1 MNIPSY
7 KSYWTEKVKKNV
19 LDALDRG
26 QISGDG
32 YYTERVSAF
41 IENYFGVRK
50 VLMTT
55 SGTHALEMAA
65 ILTGLEPDDEVIMP
79 SFTFSSTANA
89 VLLCGAK
96 PVFAEVKVD
105 DLNVDPDDIERKIT
119 AKTKAIISV
128 HYAGVA
134 CDMDRIM
141 ATALSH
147 NLKVIEDA
155 AQGVNAKYR
164 EQYLGTIGDFGC
176 YSFHGTK
183 NYICGEGGALL
194 VNQENTQ
201 IIEKAEVIR
210 QKGTNR
216 CLFLRGDAN
225 KYNWIDAG
233 SSYSPSDLLM
243 AVLLAQLEDMQE
255 ITEKRKAVYT
265 VYRNA
270 FEPYEKREILKM
282 MQIPRECDPNYH
294 IFWVIFKTQEL
305 RDFVLTELNR
315 RGVAA
320 SFHYLPLH
328 SSPMGK
334 KMGYKPSD
342 LPVTENS
349 AKCLLRLPIYA
360 GMTESEL
367 YYVIQ
372 SVETII
378 GAL

>member
-1 MNIPSY
+1 MNIPSN
-7 KSYWTEKVKKNV
+7 KPYWTEKEKRNI
-19 LDALDRG
+19 LDALERG
-26 QISGDG
+26 KISGDG
-32 YYTERVSAF
+32 YYTERVAALL
-41 IENYFGVRK
+41 EDNFGARK

-65 ILTGLEPDDEVIMP
+65 MLISLEPEDEVIMP
-79 SFTFSSTANA
+79 SFTFASTANA
-89 VLLCGAK
+89 VLLNGAK
-96 PVFAEVKVD
+96 PVFVEVKQES
-105 DLNVDPDDIERKIT
+105 LNVDSIDIERKIT
-119 AKTKAIISV
+119 EKTKAIIPV

-141 ATALSH
+141 AIALNH

-164 EQYLGTIGDFGC
+164 GKYLGTIADFGC

-201 IIEKAEVIR
+201 IIEKAEVMR
-210 QKGTNR
+210 QKGTDR
-216 CLFLRGDAN
+216 WLFSRGDVN
-225 KYNWIDAG
+225 KYNWIDTG

-243 AVLLAQLEDMQE
+243 AVLLAQLENMQE
-255 ITEKRKAVYT
+255 ITEKRKAVYK

-270 FEPYEKREILKM
+270 FEPYERRGILKIM
-282 MQIPRECDPNYH
+282 KIPQECDPNYH
-294 IFWVIFKTQEL
+294 IFWVIFNTQEI
-305 RDFVLTELNR
+305 RDFVLKEFNR
-315 RGVAA
+315 KGVAA

-334 KMGYKPSD
+334 KMGYKPCD
-342 LPVTENS
+342 LPVTEKA
-349 AKCLLRLPIYA
+349 AKCLLRLPIYS

-367 YYVIQ
+367 HYVIQ
-372 SVETII
+372 NVETII

>member
-1 MNIPSY
+1 MNIPSN
-7 KSYWTEKVKKNV
+7 KPYWTGKEKNNV
-19 LDALDRG
+19 FDALERG

-32 YYTERVSAF
+32 YYTERVSAL
-41 IENYFGVRK
+41 IENCFGARK
-50 VLMTT
+50 ALMTT

-96 PVFAEVKVD
+96 PVFAEVKAE

-119 AKTKAIISV
+119 AKTKAIIPV

-134 CDMDRIM
+134 CDMDRIK
-141 ATALSH
+141 AIGLSH
-147 NLKVIEDA
+147 DLKIIEDA

-164 EQYLGTIGDFGC
+164 GQFLGTIADLGC

-194 VNQENTQ
+194 VNEENTQ
-201 IIEKAEVIR
+201 ILEKAEVIR

-216 CLFLRGDAN
+216 CLFLRGDVS

-243 AVLLAQLEDMQE
+243 AVLLAQLEDVEE
-255 ITEKRKAVYT
+255 ITENRKAIYR
-265 VYRNA
+265 VYRHA

-282 MQIPRECDPNYH
+282 MQIPQECDPNYH
-294 IFWVIFKTQEL
+294 IFWVLFKTQEL

-334 KMGYKPSD
+334 AMGYKPSD
-342 LPVTENS
+342 LPITENA
-349 AKCLLRLPIYA
+349 AKCLLRLPLYA
-360 GMTESEL
+360 GMTETEL
-367 YYVIQ
+367 SYVIQ
-372 SVETII
+372 SVEAVI